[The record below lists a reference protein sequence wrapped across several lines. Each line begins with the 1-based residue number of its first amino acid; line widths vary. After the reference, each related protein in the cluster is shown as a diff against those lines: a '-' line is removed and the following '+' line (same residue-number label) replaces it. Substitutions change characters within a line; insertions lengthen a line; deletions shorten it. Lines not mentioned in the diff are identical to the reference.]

1 MEVFNGLSSSS
12 AGDVMRSLF
21 PGMLGSA
28 KGPLKQMSGASSVEA
43 PLSIDVGQR
52 DYETVVS
59 VGGSAKDQRVPGQEL
74 SGGGGQGQHAS
85 LNGHGCQRNGEF
97 QGATGGGSSGI
108 GGAPISGH
116 ASYVGGSGL
125 PGGGPG
131 VSGGGVGPPGGG
143 PPFGGQGNGYG
154 DFPGGGLPGGF
165 PGGGRPPGGGGDP
178 NLPCAGLPAWLGG
191 IMAQQESVRAIELP
205 SLPELSESEIGPLI
219 VGDWL
224 TTIGPFLRDI
234 NFSSSMWWDE
244 VLQVAGTFYRVGL
257 NSEPMERLRLTP
269 VTP

>member
-154 DFPGGGLPGGF
+154 DFPGGVFLEVFRAAADLLEVVEIQTYPVQVFPHGL
-165 PGGGRPPGGGGDP
+165 
-178 NLPCAGLPAWLGG
+178 
-191 IMAQQESVRAIELP
+191 
-205 SLPELSESEIGPLI
+205 
-219 VGDWL
+219 
-224 TTIGPFLRDI
+224 
-234 NFSSSMWWDE
+234 
-244 VLQVAGTFYRVGL
+244 VGL
-257 NSEPMERLRLTP
+257 WPSKNRFVQLSCQVCRSSRSRKSVPS
-269 VTP
+269 